1 MLTANKK
8 GEYKRMDLLKGL
20 NEMQQK
26 AVLHTEGPL
35 LILAGAGSGKTRT
48 IIHRIAY
55 IIQSGKARPDE
66 ILALTFT
73 NKAAQ
78 EMKERIGNMNI
89 PNAKWI
95 WMSTFHSLC
104 AKLLRFH
111 SKLIGYEGS
120 FVIYDSS
127 DQKSIL
133 KDCLKELNIDDK
145 SMPIASVSS
154 AISQAKEKGTSV
166 EKFAMDNQGD
176 YKGEKIASIYKLYQ
190 HKLIK
195 NNAMD
200 FDDLLVNVVKLFEEQ
215 EDLRA
220 HYQSKFKYIVVDE
233 YQDTNPIQYKIVN
246 LFANQYKNLCVCGD
260 DDQSIYG
267 FRGADIR
274 NILEFEKDF
283 ANAEIIRLEQNYRS
297 SSVIIEAANNVIQ
310 NNPKRKA
317 KEMWTDNPTGE
328 LIELKQLFSE
338 REESDYIA
346 EKIREVVK
354 GVKYNYGSCTILYRT
369 NAQSRVF
376 EESFMSRGIPY
387 QIIGG
392 LKFYSRMEIK
402 DVLSYL
408 TLLENPKDDVSF
420 KRVINIPKRGIGNAT
435 IEKIQQFADFK
446 GESLFE
452 VILDIDELV
461 GLSKSI
467 MIKLEEFSNTM
478 KSLLKKKEEL
488 PLSQLIDHIMIT
500 TGYMDM
506 LKDGK
511 VENAQSRIEN
521 LQELVSSA
529 VEFETNSDDI
539 SLTAFLENV
548 SLVADI
554 DDFSTDQGQ
563 VKLMTLHNA
572 KGLEFPVVFLPGLED
587 GIFPHSRS
595 LYDDKELHEERRLCY
610 VGITRA
616 REKLFITFTN
626 YRKLYGKTSFNPK
639 SRFIDEIP
647 RELIMEDVDVKV
659 MAKNKENV
667 MNNTRKNGM
676 LQQFS
681 RMNTTF
687 TQEKKSSSNDIKE
700 GTKVNHTK
708 WGIGTVIN
716 ISGQGEDAIASIAFP
731 GMGIKK
737 LALSMAPITVI
748 NN

>member
-1 MLTANKK
+1 
-8 GEYKRMDLLKGL
+8 MDLLQGL
-20 NEMQQK
+20 NDRQQK
-26 AVLHTEGPL
+26 AVLHTDGAL

-48 IIHRIAY
+48 IIHRIAH
-55 IIQSGKARPDE
+55 IIQSGKARPYE

-78 EMKERIGNMNI
+78 EMKDRIIKMNI
-89 PNAKWI
+89 PDANGL

-104 AKLLRFH
+104 ARLLRVH
-111 SKLIGYEGS
+111 SNLIGYERS

-133 KDCLKELNIDDK
+133 KECFKELNIDDK

-154 AISQAKEKGTSV
+154 AISKAKEKGHSV
-166 EKFAMDNQGD
+166 IKFERDNQGD

-190 HKLIK
+190 NKLIS

-200 FDDLLVNVVKLFEEQ
+200 FDDLLVNVVKLLEEN
-215 EDLRA
+215 EEILN
-220 HYQSKFKYIVVDE
+220 HYQNKFKYIVVDE
-233 YQDTNPIQYKIVN
+233 YQDTNPIQYRIVG
-246 LFANQYKNLCVCGD
+246 LLANKYKNLCVCGD

-283 ANAEIIRLEQNYRS
+283 NNAEIIRLEQNYRS
-297 SSVIIEAANNVIQ
+297 SSVIIEAANCVIQ
-310 NNPKRKA
+310 NNPQRKS
-317 KEMWTDNPTGE
+317 KEMWTDNSSGE

-346 EKIREVVK
+346 AKIKEMVK
-354 GVKYNYGSCTILYRT
+354 TTDYNYGDFTILYRT

-402 DVLSYL
+402 DIISYL
-408 TLLENPKDDVSF
+408 ILLENAKDDVSF

-452 VILDIDELV
+452 VVLNVEEIV
-461 GLSKSI
+461 GLSKSVI
-467 MIKLEEFSNTM
+467 IKLTEFSDIM
-478 KSLLKKKEEL
+478 KDLMELKDSL
-488 PLSQLIDHIMIT
+488 PLSQLIDNIMIK
-500 TGYMDM
+500 TGYMNM
-506 LKDGK
+506 LNEGK
-511 VENAQSRIEN
+511 IENALNRKEN

-539 SLTAFLENV
+539 SLTAFLESV

-554 DDFSTDQGQ
+554 DDFSQEQGQ

-572 KGLEFPVVFLPGLED
+572 KGLEFPIVFLPGLEEN
-587 GIFPHSRS
+587 IFPHARS
-595 LYDDKELHEERRLCY
+595 LYNDTELHEERRLCY

-616 REKLFITFTN
+616 MEKLFITFTN
-626 YRKLYGKTSFNPK
+626 YRKLYGKTSYNSK

-647 RELIMEDVDVKV
+647 KELFVEDLDKK
-659 MAKNKENV
+659 AAAEKDRANKNNLS
-667 MNNTRKNGM
+667 RKNGM
-676 LQQFS
+676 LQQVS
-681 RMNTTF
+681 RMNTTYA
-687 TQEKKSSSNDIKE
+687 QEKKSSNTDITE
-700 GTKVNHTK
+700 GTKVNHAK

-716 ISGQGEDAIASIAFP
+716 ISGTGDDAIASIAFP

-737 LALSMAPITVI
+737 LALSMAPITKV
-748 NN
+748 

>member
-1 MLTANKK
+1 
-8 GEYKRMDLLKGL
+8 MDLLQGL

-55 IIQSGKARPDE
+55 IIQSGKSRPDE

-78 EMKERIGNMNI
+78 EMKERITSMNV

-111 SKLIGYEGS
+111 SNLIGYERG
-120 FVIYDSS
+120 FVIYDTT
-127 DQKSIL
+127 DQKSVL
-133 KDCLKELNIDDK
+133 KDCFKELNIDDK

-154 AISQAKEKGTSV
+154 AISKAKEKGTSV
-166 EKFAMDNQGD
+166 QKFEKDNQGD
-176 YKGEKIASIYKLYQ
+176 FKGEKISSVYKLYQ
-190 HKLIK
+190 QKLLA

-200 FDDLLVNVVKLFEEQ
+200 FDDLLVNVVKLLEEQ
-215 EDLRA
+215 EELLA
-220 HYQSKFKYIVVDE
+220 HYQNKFKYVVVDE

-246 LFANQYKNLCVCGD
+246 LFANKYKNICVCGD

-283 ANAEIIRLEQNYRS
+283 ENAEIIRLEQNYRS
-297 SSVIIEAANNVIQ
+297 SSVIIEAANTVIQ
-310 NNPKRKA
+310 NNPKRKS
-317 KEMWTDNPTGE
+317 KQMWTDNPSGE

-346 EKIREVVK
+346 QKINDMVNNTD
-354 GVKYNYGSCTILYRT
+354 YNYGSCTILYRT

-376 EESFMSRGIPY
+376 EDSFMSRAIPY

-392 LKFYSRMEIK
+392 LKFYARMEIK
-402 DVLSYL
+402 DILSYL

-420 KRVINIPKRGIGNAT
+420 KRVINMPKRGIGNAT
-435 IEKIQQFADFK
+435 IDKIQQFADFK
-446 GESLFE
+446 GESLFN
-452 VILDIDELV
+452 VILEIEELV

-467 MIKLEEFSNTM
+467 MIKLEEFSKVM
-478 KSLLKKKEEL
+478 KLLIEQKDSL
-488 PLSQLIDHIMIT
+488 PLSQLIDNIMIS
-500 TGYMDM
+500 TGYMGM
-506 LKDGK
+506 LKEGK
-511 VENAQSRIEN
+511 IENSQNRIEN
-521 LQELVSSA
+521 LHELISGA
-529 VEFETNSDDI
+529 VEFETNSEDV

-554 DDFSTDQGQ
+554 DNYSEEQGQ

-587 GIFPHSRS
+587 GIFPHNRS

-616 REKLFITFTN
+616 REKLFMTYTN
-626 YRKLYGKTSFNPK
+626 YRKLYGKTSYNPK
-639 SRFIDEIP
+639 SRFISEIP
-647 RELIMEDVDVKV
+647 SELINEDIDKKV
-659 MAKNKENV
+659 AAKNKENM
-667 MNNTRKNGM
+667 MNNTRKGGM

-681 RMNTTF
+681 RMNTTP
-687 TQEKKSSSNDIKE
+687 TQEKKSENIDIKE

-716 ISGQGEDAIASIAFP
+716 ISGQGDNAIASVAFP
-731 GMGIKK
+731 GLGIKK
-737 LALSMAPITVI
+737 LALSMAPITIV
-748 NN
+748 